1 MEMPVEQ
8 RPWQPGRPI
17 ACGRRLADYHMF
29 RTPVAHRPEH
39 HAGPSPRA
47 AKIEKLSSPFRA
59 LRSRNYRLF
68 FIGQGISLIG
78 TWMTRLATAWLVYRV
93 TDSAFLL
100 GVVGFAGQIPS
111 FFIPPLA
118 GVWVD
123 RWDRHK
129 VLVATQ
135 GLAMLQSLAM
145 AALTLSGHINI
156 SWVVG
161 LTFFQGIVYAVDIPT
176 RQSFVVLMIEDRA
189 DLSNAIAL
197 NSSNFNAARLVG
209 PAIAGAVVA
218 AVGEG
223 YCFLIDGISYIA
235 VIGGLLAMNLAKD
248 ERPRTDKHVWHE
260 LTEGWKYVTGSA
272 PIRTILIFLAMI
284 GVVGAP
290 YTVLTPMIAGQILR
304 GGPNTL
310 GFLMAASGVGALVC
324 AVRLV
329 LRRTV
334 VGLARLMAIAVTMFG
349 VGCVCLGISQ
359 SFWISMILM
368 SVTGYGLMNQ
378 IVASNTIVQ
387 TVVED
392 SKRGRV
398 MSFYTIALLG
408 SAPIGSLLSGSLA
421 ARIGVQATFVASG
434 LACALAAG
442 WFWRQLPEIRRA
454 IRPRYAELGIIP
466 EV

>member
-1 MEMPVEQ
+1 M
-8 RPWQPGRPI
+8 G
-17 ACGRRLADYHMF
+17 
-29 RTPVAHRPEH
+29 
-39 HAGPSPRA
+39 
-47 AKIEKLSSPFRA
+47 SPFRA

-68 FIGQGISLIG
+68 FIGQGISLVG

-100 GVVGFAGQIPS
+100 GVVSFAGQIPS

-135 GLAMLQSLAM
+135 VLAMLQSLAL
-145 AALTLSGHINI
+145 AALTLSGHINM
-156 SWVVG
+156 SWVIG
-161 LTFFQGIVYAVDIPT
+161 LTLFQGIVTAVEIPT
-176 RQSFVVLMIEDRA
+176 RQSFVVLMIDDRA
-189 DLSNAIAL
+189 DLGNAIAL

-209 PAIAGAVVA
+209 PAIAGVLVA

-223 YCFLIDGISYIA
+223 YCFLIDGFSYVA
-235 VIGGLLAMNLAKD
+235 VIAGLLAMRLPKD
-248 ERPRTDKHVWHE
+248 ERPRSDKHVWHE
-260 LTEGWKYVTGSA
+260 LTEGWRYVTGSV
-272 PIRTILIFLAMI
+272 PIRTILVFLAVI
-284 GVVGAP
+284 GIVGAP
-290 YTVLTPMIAGQILR
+290 YTVLTPMIAGRIL
-304 GGPNTL
+304 GGDAHTL
-310 GFLMAASGVGALVC
+310 GFLMAASGVGALTC
-324 AVRLV
+324 AMGLV
-329 LRRTV
+329 LRKSV
-334 VGLARLMAIAVTMFG
+334 VGLARLMAMAVAMFG
-349 VGCVCLGISQ
+349 VGCVFLGLSQ
-359 SFWISMILM
+359 WFWISIVLM
-368 SVTGYGLMNQ
+368 AITGYGLMNQ

-434 LACALAAG
+434 MACAVAAL
-442 WFWRQLPEIRRA
+442 WFWRQLPEIRQA
-454 IRPRYAELGIIP
+454 IRPRYVELGILP
-466 EV
+466 EA